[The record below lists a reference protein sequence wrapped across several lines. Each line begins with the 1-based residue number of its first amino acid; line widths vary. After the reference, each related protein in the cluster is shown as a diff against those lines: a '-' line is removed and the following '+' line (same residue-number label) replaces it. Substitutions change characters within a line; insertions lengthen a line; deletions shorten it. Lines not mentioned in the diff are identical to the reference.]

1 MNRAQRGKLALTAAA
16 LGASL
21 LTAGC
26 GYITPQQTSHQYS
39 ASDGIRADLGPL
51 QLRNILIVSA
61 GEDEP
66 GRLIGAVYNSSSK
79 LTVNGAKGSQTQV
92 SVKANSSTVLTEN
105 SDAAILS
112 TTGGKPGSLVDLK
125 ISENG
130 TNVSDT
136 IKVPVL
142 DATLQEYK
150 GYVPT
155 PSASGSATPSASS
168 SASPSAGATIN
179 LSPRGVVRTGSRK
192 KVATQIV
199 RPTRIQ
205 ARNCQCTRKARS
217 AAAPTPTA
225 YLRPSGWTDG
235 KRHLTVVV
243 GSGLS
248 CLSSAGITPP

>member
-1 MNRAQRGKLALTAAA
+1 MRSTAMNRAQRGKLALTAAA

-79 LTVNGAKGSQTQV
+79 DVKLTVNGAKGSQTQV
-92 SVKANSSTVLTEN
+92 SVKANSSTFLTEN

-168 SASPSAGATIN
+168 SASPSAGAT
-179 LSPRGVVRTGSRK
+179 
-192 KVATQIV
+192 
-199 RPTRIQ
+199 
-205 ARNCQCTRKARS
+205 
-217 AAAPTPTA
+217 
-225 YLRPSGWTDG
+225 
-235 KRHLTVVV
+235 
-243 GSGLS
+243 
-248 CLSSAGITPP
+248 SSATSSATASATATATSR